1 MSTSQK
7 MIECDVME
15 KHVTLIGFHS
25 KRSFIRNL
33 SIKSFKNQIL

>member
-15 KHVTLIGFHS
+15 KHAALIGLFFHS
-25 KRSFIRNL
+25 KNVVL
-33 SIKSFKNQIL
+33 

>member
-15 KHVTLIGFHS
+15 KHATLIDFFVHS
-25 KRSFIRNL
+25 KRSFIRML
-33 SIKSFKNQIL
+33 SF